1 MSRVCGD
8 LSLSVSDKAIK
19 TTAFYFSLSGENQ
32 HRLWLYTKRIMIG
45 QKPKPTLFLKG
56 MIFMKSKR
64 FNFRVTDTMDA
75 LIRKKA
81 ADAGMSITDYIILCA
96 IDKKVINYDG
106 LRELTTQ
113 VKKLGNNVNQLLI
126 LSRQGRINTVNL
138 TATQEEL
145 KKIYE
150 LLAEQLPRR

>member
-1 MSRVCGD
+1 
-8 LSLSVSDKAIK
+8 
-19 TTAFYFSLSGENQ
+19 
-32 HRLWLYTKRIMIG
+32 
-45 QKPKPTLFLKG
+45 
-56 MIFMKSKR
+56 MKSKR

-96 IDKKVINYDG
+96 IDKKVINYDV

-113 VKKLGNNVNQLLI
+113 VKRLGNNVNQLLI

-138 TATQEEL
+138 TAAQEEL

-150 LLAEQLPRR
+150 LLSAELGRG

>member
-1 MSRVCGD
+1 MKD
-8 LSLSVSDKAIK
+8 
-19 TTAFYFSLSGENQ
+19 
-32 HRLWLYTKRIMIG
+32 KRI
-45 QKPKPTLFLKG
+45 
-56 MIFMKSKR
+56 
-64 FNFRVTDTMDA
+64 NFRVSETMDA

-81 ADAGMSITDYIILCA
+81 ADAGMNLTEYIVLCA

-113 VKKLGNNVNQLLI
+113 VKKLGNNVNQLLV

-145 KKIYE
+145 KRIHE
-150 LLAEQLPRR
+150 LLSEQFQRR

>member
-1 MSRVCGD
+1 M
-8 LSLSVSDKAIK
+8 K
-19 TTAFYFSLSGENQ
+19 
-32 HRLWLYTKRIMIG
+32 TKR
-45 QKPKPTLFLKG
+45 F
-56 MIFMKSKR
+56 
-64 FNFRVTDTMDA
+64 DTMDA

-126 LSRQGRINTVNL
+126 LSRQGRINTVSL
-138 TATQEEL
+138 SETQDEL
-145 KKIYE
+145 KRIYE
-150 LLAEQLPRR
+150 SLSSVLSRR

>member
-1 MSRVCGD
+1 
-8 LSLSVSDKAIK
+8 
-19 TTAFYFSLSGENQ
+19 
-32 HRLWLYTKRIMIG
+32 
-45 QKPKPTLFLKG
+45 
-56 MIFMKSKR
+56 
-64 FNFRVTDTMDA
+64 MDA
-75 LIRKKA
+75 LIRQKA

-126 LSRQGRINTVNL
+126 LSRQGRISTVNL
-138 TATQEEL
+138 IATQEEL

-150 LLAEQLPRR
+150 LLSAELGRG

>member
-1 MSRVCGD
+1 
-8 LSLSVSDKAIK
+8 
-19 TTAFYFSLSGENQ
+19 
-32 HRLWLYTKRIMIG
+32 
-45 QKPKPTLFLKG
+45 
-56 MIFMKSKR
+56 MKSKR
-64 FNFRVTDTMDA
+64 LNFRVSDTMDA

-126 LSRQGRINTVNL
+126 FSRQGRIDTVNL

-145 KKIYE
+145 KRIYE
-150 LLAEQLPRR
+150 LLSAELGRG

>member
-1 MSRVCGD
+1 
-8 LSLSVSDKAIK
+8 
-19 TTAFYFSLSGENQ
+19 
-32 HRLWLYTKRIMIG
+32 
-45 QKPKPTLFLKG
+45 
-56 MIFMKSKR
+56 MKSKR
-64 FNFRVTDTMDA
+64 LNFRVSDTTDA

-106 LRELTTQ
+106 LHELTTQ

-145 KKIYE
+145 QKIYE
-150 LLAEQLPRR
+150 LLSAELGRG

>member
-1 MSRVCGD
+1 
-8 LSLSVSDKAIK
+8 
-19 TTAFYFSLSGENQ
+19 
-32 HRLWLYTKRIMIG
+32 
-45 QKPKPTLFLKG
+45 
-56 MIFMKSKR
+56 MKSKR
-64 FNFRVTDTMDA
+64 FNFRVSDTMDA
-75 LIRKKA
+75 LIRQKA

-126 LSRQGRINTVNL
+126 LSRQGRISTVNL
-138 TATQEEL
+138 IATQEEL

-150 LLAEQLPRR
+150 LLSAELGRG

>member
-1 MSRVCGD
+1 
-8 LSLSVSDKAIK
+8 
-19 TTAFYFSLSGENQ
+19 
-32 HRLWLYTKRIMIG
+32 
-45 QKPKPTLFLKG
+45 
-56 MIFMKSKR
+56 MKSKR
-64 FNFRVTDTMDA
+64 FNFRVSDTIDA
-75 LIRKKA
+75 LIRKKS

-113 VKKLGNNVNQLLI
+113 VKKLGNTVNQLLI

-145 KKIYE
+145 QKLYE
-150 LLAEQLPRR
+150 LLSAELGRG

>member
-1 MSRVCGD
+1 MV
-8 LSLSVSDKAIK
+8 
-19 TTAFYFSLSGENQ
+19 
-32 HRLWLYTKRIMIG
+32 
-45 QKPKPTLFLKG
+45 
-56 MIFMKSKR
+56 
-64 FNFRVTDTMDA
+64 A

-113 VKKLGNNVNQLLI
+113 VKKLGNKVKQLLI
-126 LSRQGRINTVNL
+126 LSRQERINTVNL
-138 TATQEEL
+138 AATQEEL
-145 KKIYE
+145 KRIYE

>member
-1 MSRVCGD
+1 
-8 LSLSVSDKAIK
+8 
-19 TTAFYFSLSGENQ
+19 
-32 HRLWLYTKRIMIG
+32 
-45 QKPKPTLFLKG
+45 
-56 MIFMKSKR
+56 MKSKR
-64 FNFRVTDTMDA
+64 FNFRVSDTMDA

-126 LSRQGRINTVNL
+126 LSRQGRISTVNL

-145 KKIYE
+145 QKIYE
-150 LLAEQLPRR
+150 LLSAELGRG

>member
-1 MSRVCGD
+1 M
-8 LSLSVSDKAIK
+8 K
-19 TTAFYFSLSGENQ
+19 T
-32 HRLWLYTKRIMIG
+32 
-45 QKPKPTLFLKG
+45 
-56 MIFMKSKR
+56 KR

-75 LIRKKA
+75 LIRKKSA
-81 ADAGMSITDYIILCA
+81 EANMSITDYIVLCA

-106 LRELTTQ
+106 LHELTAQ

-138 TATQEEL
+138 IATQEEL

-150 LLAEQLPRR
+150 LLSEQLKRR

>member
-1 MSRVCGD
+1 
-8 LSLSVSDKAIK
+8 
-19 TTAFYFSLSGENQ
+19 
-32 HRLWLYTKRIMIG
+32 
-45 QKPKPTLFLKG
+45 
-56 MIFMKSKR
+56 MKSKR
-64 FNFRVTDTMDA
+64 FNFRVTDAMDV

-126 LSRQGRINTVNL
+126 LSRQGRINTANL

-145 KKIYE
+145 QKIYE
-150 LLAEQLPRR
+150 LLSAELGRG

>member
-1 MSRVCGD
+1 
-8 LSLSVSDKAIK
+8 
-19 TTAFYFSLSGENQ
+19 
-32 HRLWLYTKRIMIG
+32 
-45 QKPKPTLFLKG
+45 
-56 MIFMKSKR
+56 MKSKR
-64 FNFRVTDTMDA
+64 FNFRVTETMDA

-106 LRELTTQ
+106 LRELITQ

-126 LSRQGRINTVNL
+126 LSRQGRINTINL

-150 LLAEQLPRR
+150 LLSAELGRG

>member
-1 MSRVCGD
+1 
-8 LSLSVSDKAIK
+8 
-19 TTAFYFSLSGENQ
+19 
-32 HRLWLYTKRIMIG
+32 
-45 QKPKPTLFLKG
+45 
-56 MIFMKSKR
+56 MKSKR
-64 FNFRVTDTMDA
+64 FNFRVTETMDA

-138 TATQEEL
+138 IATQEEL
-145 KKIYE
+145 KRIYE
-150 LLAEQLPRR
+150 LLSAELGRG

>member
-1 MSRVCGD
+1 M
-8 LSLSVSDKAIK
+8 K
-19 TTAFYFSLSGENQ
+19 T
-32 HRLWLYTKRIMIG
+32 
-45 QKPKPTLFLKG
+45 
-56 MIFMKSKR
+56 KR

-75 LIRKKA
+75 MIRKKA

-96 IDKKVINYDG
+96 IDKKVINYGG

-113 VKKLGNNVNQLLI
+113 VKKLGNNINQLLI

-145 KKIYE
+145 KRIYE
-150 LLAEQLPRR
+150 LLSVELGRG

>member
-1 MSRVCGD
+1 M
-8 LSLSVSDKAIK
+8 K
-19 TTAFYFSLSGENQ
+19 T
-32 HRLWLYTKRIMIG
+32 
-45 QKPKPTLFLKG
+45 
-56 MIFMKSKR
+56 KR

-81 ADAGMSITDYIILCA
+81 AEANMSITDYIVLCA

-106 LRELTTQ
+106 LHELTAQ

-150 LLAEQLPRR
+150 LLSEQLKRR